1 MLKNVKCSIMNWNIV
16 FQKKKKYIH
25 KWFINTK
32 KKKFACTFIDIY
44 VQFNSI
50 IFLNKNHLM
59 K

>member
-1 MLKNVKCSIMNWNIV
+1 MFNYELEYSFSKE
-16 FQKKKKYIH
+16 KKSTFTNDLLIL
-25 KWFINTK
+25 K